1 MNEIL
6 LNFTFDSVQKICQVV
21 LAWIRLRCIIKNGVV
36 IWNNRAA
43 VWNILKICVEDCE
56 VIWKRW
62 LIKIKLLAGKLGQPD
77 KRPHLII
84 NILKSA
90 VANIQLLNLI
100 IGAYVLIHVAEI
112 E

>member
-6 LNFTFDSVQKICQVV
+6 LNFTFDSVQKICHVV
-21 LAWIRLRCIIKNGVV
+21 WAGILQRCIIKNGVI

-43 VWNILKICVEDCE
+43 VRNILKICVEDCE
-56 VIWKRW
+56 VIRKGW

-84 NILKSA
+84 DILKSA
-90 VANIQLLNLI
+90 VANIELLNLI
-100 IGAYVLIHVAEI
+100 IRAYVLVHVAEI

>member
-21 LAWIRLRCIIKNGVV
+21 WAGTRQRCIIKNGVV

-43 VWNILKICVEDCE
+43 VWNILKICVKDCE
-56 VIWKRW
+56 VIRKRW
-62 LIKIKLLAGKLGQPD
+62 VIKIKLLAGKLGQPD